1 MRRFWSHANAARD
14 GEGYHILLDGKP
26 MRLPGGVVLRVGQ
39 AALAEAIAA
48 EWQAAAENVAAAALP
63 LTQLAATAQ
72 TRVAADP
79 AASVAALLRYG
90 EADLLCYRATHPPA
104 LVARQA
110 AAWQPWLDWAAR
122 VLDAPLAVTAGVMP
136 IAQPPAAL
144 HALERALAARTIA
157 ELTGLG
163 VAVPALG
170 SLVLGLALA
179 AGALDAATASELAAL
194 EEITQAQSWGEDGEA
209 AARRAAIAGEIAQAA
224 RFMELSG

>member
-1 MRRFWSHANAARD
+1 MRRFWSHAKAARD
-14 GEGYHILLDGKP
+14 GEDFHILLDGKP
-26 MRLPGGVVLRVGQ
+26 MRLPGGAVLRIGK
-39 AALAEAIAA
+39 AALADAIAA
-48 EWQAAAENVAAAALP
+48 EWQAAAEDVEAAALP

-72 TRVAADP
+72 SRVAADP

-90 EADLLCYRATHPPA
+90 ETDLLCYRATHPPA

-122 VLDAPLAVTAGVMP
+122 ALDAPLRATAGVMP

-144 HALERALAARTIA
+144 RALERALAAQTIA
-157 ELTGLG
+157 GLTGLG

-179 AGALDAATASELAAL
+179 SGALDATTAGDLAAL
-194 EEITQAQSWGEDGEA
+194 EEIVQAQLWGEDGEA
-209 AARRAAIAGEIAQAA
+209 AQRRAAIAGEIAQAA

>member
-26 MRLPGGVVLRVGQ
+26 MRLPGGAVLRVGQ

>member
-1 MRRFWSHANAARD
+1 MRRFWSHANTARD

-26 MRLPGGVVLRVGQ
+26 MRLPGGAVLRVGQ

-48 EWQAAAENVAAAALP
+48 EWQAAADIVVPAALP

-72 TRVAADP
+72 SRVAADP

-110 AAWQPWLDWAAR
+110 AAWQPWLDWAAH